1 MKYGMPSGRS
11 SWGIRLAGGYTG
23 VKFKRD
29 ENYHHLSD
37 TQRHGTEW
45 DHLEV
50 SIGRKHRAK
59 GLIWG
64 LLQHYE
70 VWEIRG
76 NHQKSLKGT
85 RWKDQDWWSDS
96 SYNSTCLATIRP
108 WVQTP
113 MTPKKKKKKKSWRK
127 LGECIILDSREECV
141 LVHTCNPATQEAETG
156 GFQV

>member
-113 MTPKKKKKKKSWRK
+113 MTPKKKKKKEK
-127 LGECIILDSREECV
+127 LEETRWMYYPGLKGRMCFSAH
-141 LVHTCNPATQEAETG
+141 L
-156 GFQV
+156 